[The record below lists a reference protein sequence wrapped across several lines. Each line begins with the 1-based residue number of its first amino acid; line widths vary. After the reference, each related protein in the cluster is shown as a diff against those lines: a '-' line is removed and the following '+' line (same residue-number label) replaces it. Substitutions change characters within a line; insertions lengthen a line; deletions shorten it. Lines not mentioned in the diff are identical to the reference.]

1 MITKDTSEQEILK
14 MAHPCNCSKCKHGC
28 TMGSGFLA
36 KGDLKKLSEFLFITE
51 EKVKEKYLEE
61 IELFNKKL
69 LRPRFPKPFGKCIF
83 FDSEKGCTVH
93 DPESIRQFNLYLKNG
108 GKTIPGGELKDL
120 VKADVLKKI
129 LSYEILR

>member
-1 MITKDTSEQEILK
+1 MKISEY
-14 MAHPCNCSKCKHGC
+14 
-28 TMGSGFLA
+28 
-36 KGDLKKLSEFLFITE
+36 LFITE

-61 IELFNKKL
+61 IELLNKKL
-69 LRPRFPKPFGKCIF
+69 LLPTFPKPFGKCIF

-93 DPESIRQFNLYLKNG
+93 AAKPLQCRTAMGCKNGEELNAWFLLNHIFDAYDPESIRQFNLYLKNG